1 MRRPAWPLLG
11 LAFATAL
18 ATALAAPRSAA
29 AEKAKPVVEKYG
41 KGPAYKALAALPV
54 QHEGRIKPLDTLARE
69 EIKQIYGRERI
80 SFLNDEDEVVATWEP
95 AAAVLDWSARPDFW
109 NKQPI
114 IKVEYLPL
122 KRALFAEG
130 FKEVLAGIAAK
141 PSTAPDDRDL
151 LNKAA
156 TLDEV
161 GEADLAAL
169 LRSRTLP
176 KDDALV
182 IAGLRHRLGSSNKW
196 LTPDELAEAH
206 PTIDGHHAPF
216 AEWVDSIQDRMA
228 ETKRTTG
235 ADLVLTDIEQAGYDA
250 GIALSRY
257 RQLRDLEFRGGL
269 PIRVVPRPHGEGS
282 VRFAGETVRSLDPGK
297 TDEAAMSPLGLDMLN
312 DLAKFKENTQAKD
325 WAIPGENPANDAR
338 YTDWLA
344 NTAAWVPLPILI
356 KSDEA
361 ELVKAG
367 YPSSSLSAFR
377 TAWAK
382 FQEAERSS
390 PGRVDEASAT
400 ALVSSARDLGS
411 ALNAASYPTPKAM
424 TREVGFNAF
433 GPFWWAPFAYGLG
446 AVLLALSLSVQSY
459 RSPLVA
465 AIHKGLYWGGL
476 LGFVSGI
483 GLEVYGFSLRVL
495 ITGWAPV
502 TNMYET
508 VIFVA
513 AMSSILGLVLE
524 AVYRRTF
531 AALAGSMI
539 ATVCTAL
546 AATVPLLD
554 PTIRSLPPVLRS
566 NLWLTIHVLTIV
578 SSYAAFALT
587 MGLGM
592 IATCFYLTATY
603 RRSAGFGALLL
614 PVLPGLPVLAA
625 GTLLLMGAYE
635 RVNLGQFVADYGF
648 WPGVVLFSFGMV
660 MSLMVP
666 IACLGEVLNRVF
678 YAKTLAAAS
687 PGATSRARDFRSA
700 EARELVGAGGPL
712 PPISGGSDEVDD
724 PRTHAMRET
733 AAQIKP
739 LANFI
744 YRAMQ
749 VGVLLVAAGT
759 ILGGVWADYS
769 WGRFWGWD
777 AKEVWALITLL
788 VYLVPLHGRFA
799 GWVNTFGLVMA
810 SVVCFLAV
818 LMAWYGVNFVIGVGL
833 HTYGFGSGN
842 GQGGV
847 GIVVLCVLS
856 IAAAAAWR
864 RYLCQ
869 RVALS

>member
-11 LAFATAL
+11 LALATAL
-18 ATALAAPRSAA
+18 VTALAAPDSAA
-29 AEKAKPVVEKYG
+29 AEKARPEVEKYG

-54 QHEGRIKPLDTLARE
+54 QHEGRVKPLDTLARE
-69 EIKQIYGRERI
+69 EIKQIFGRERI
-80 SFLNDEDEVVATWEP
+80 SFLDDEGEVMATWEP
-95 AAAVLDWSARPDFW
+95 VAAVLDWSARPEFW
-109 NKQPI
+109 NRQPI

-122 KRALFAEG
+122 KRALFAEA
-130 FKEVLAGIAAK
+130 FKEVLAGIADK
-141 PSTAPDDRDL
+141 PSTQPDDRDL
-151 LNKAA
+151 LTKAVA
-156 TLDEV
+156 LDEI
-161 GEADLAAL
+161 GEADLTTL
-169 LRSRTLP
+169 LRSKTLP
-176 KDDALV
+176 KDDALA
-182 IAGLRHRLGSSNKW
+182 IARLRHRLGASNKW
-196 LTPDELAEAH
+196 LTPDELAQAH
-206 PTIDGHHAPF
+206 PTIDGRHAPF

-235 ADLVLTDIEQAGYDA
+235 SDLVLTDIEQAGYDA

-269 PIRVVPRPHGEGS
+269 PIRIVPRPSGPEA
-282 VRFAGETVRSLDPGK
+282 VRYAGAAVQEIRQGK
-297 TDEAAMSPLGLDMLN
+297 DEHAMSPLALDMLN
-312 DLAKFKENTQAKD
+312 DLAKFKENTQNKD
-325 WAIPGENPANDAR
+325 WAIPGERPANDAR
-338 YTDWLA
+338 YTAWLA
-344 NTAAWVPLPILI
+344 DTAAWVPLPVLI
-356 KSDEA
+356 KTDEPDLA
-361 ELVKAG
+361 KAG
-367 YPSSSLSAFR
+367 YPSSPLSAFR
-377 TAWAK
+377 SAWTK

-390 PGRVDEASAT
+390 PGRVDEASAN
-400 ALVSSARDLGS
+400 ALVASAHELGT
-411 ALNAASYPTPKAM
+411 AINAPSYPTPKAM
-424 TREVGFNAF
+424 AREVGFNAF
-433 GPFWWAPFAYGLG
+433 GPFWWAPFSYGLG
-446 AVLLALSLSVQSY
+446 AVLLALSLSVRSY
-459 RSPLVA
+459 RSPVVA

-476 LGFVSGI
+476 LAFVGGI
-483 GLEVYGFSLRVL
+483 GLEVYGFTLRVL

-513 AMSSILGLVLE
+513 AMSSVLGLVLE
-524 AVYRRTF
+524 AIYRRTY

-554 PTIRSLPPVLRS
+554 PTIHSLPPVLRS

-603 RRSAGFGALLL
+603 RRSAGFGELLA
-614 PVLPGLPVLAA
+614 PMIPGLPVLAA
-625 GTLLLMGAYE
+625 GGLLLAGSYKVIGMGQL
-635 RVNLGQFVADYGF
+635 VIDYGF
-648 WPGVVLFSFGMV
+648 WPGVLLFSVGLV
-660 MSLMVP
+660 ASLMAP
-666 IACLGEVLNRVF
+666 IALVGEILNRILF
-678 YAKTLAAAS
+678 AETLAEAEPHPAPRSRDLKAA
-687 PGATSRARDFRSA
+687 D
-700 EARELVGAGGPL
+700 ARELVGVGGPL
-712 PPISGGSDEVDD
+712 PPISGGSSEADD
-724 PRTHAMRET
+724 ARTIAMRET

-810 SVVCFLAV
+810 SVVCFLSV

-833 HTYGFGSGN
+833 HTYGFGSGG
-842 GQGGV
+842 GQASV
-847 GIVVLCVLS
+847 GIVTLCVLS
-856 IAAAAAWR
+856 IAAGAAWR

-869 RVALS
+869 RAAMS